1 MYAQQDSPRLSV
13 EAYLAG
19 EEGSELRHE
28 YIDGQ
33 LYAMTGASDR
43 HGLIVSNLVAGL
55 RPLIRGRGCQLFA
68 NDMKVRLRIAGQDI
82 FYYPDLLLSCAADDR
97 EAYFRTKPCVIV
109 EVLSESTERIDRRE
123 KFLAY
128 TTLPSLQDYLLVSQ
142 TRREVWHYRRSQD
155 WAAEVLSD
163 GELRLDCL
171 GIGLPLDLIYE
182 EIEAL
187 QAT

>member
-68 NDMKVRLRIAGQDI
+68 N
-82 FYYPDLLLSCAADDR
+82 
-97 EAYFRTKPCVIV
+97 
-109 EVLSESTERIDRRE
+109 
-123 KFLAY
+123 
-128 TTLPSLQDYLLVSQ
+128 
-142 TRREVWHYRRSQD
+142 
-155 WAAEVLSD
+155 
-163 GELRLDCL
+163 
-171 GIGLPLDLIYE
+171 
-182 EIEAL
+182 
-187 QAT
+187 

>member
-19 EEGSELRHE
+19 EQDGELRHE

-33 LYAMTGASDR
+33 LYAMTGASR
-43 HGLIVSNLVAGL
+43 QHGLIVSNLVAGL

-68 NDMKVRLRIAGQDI
+68 NAMKVRLRIAEQDI
-82 FYYPDLLLSCAADDR
+82 FYYPDLLLSCDAEDR
-97 EAYFRTKPCVIV
+97 ETYYCTKPCVIV

-163 GELRLDCL
+163 GDLSLDCL
-171 GIGLPLDLIYE
+171 EIRLSLASLYE
-182 EIEAL
+182 EIDGL
-187 QAT
+187 G